1 MYFGDRAE
9 KPLDNFITSVSTL
22 DMMRLCSLSLASKF
36 DQIGNIVKETIY
48 GQLSIVF

>member
-22 DMMRLCSLSLASKF
+22 DVMRLCSLSLASKL
-36 DQIGNIVKETIY
+36 DEVANIVKETLS
-48 GQLSIVF
+48 GQWSLVF